1 MLYLR
6 LQAAAAKGA
15 FDATV
20 RVEKRLGTYLL
31 RAGTLGTS
39 DNAER
44 HRFTAT
50 GGLREGLEDDNWHE
64 PEEDKPP
71 RTKSRGWLADSHG
84 RLARRNW
91 AVLSRSLL
99 TLSNSAANGATT
111 AEGMA

>member
-1 MLYLR
+1 MLDLR

-15 FDATV
+15 FDAPV

-84 RLARRNW
+84 RVARGERGGIFLA
-91 AVLSRSLL
+91 LL
-99 TLSNSAANGATT
+99 T
-111 AEGMA
+111 